1 MGDYDRAKEML
12 EKALLRVDDGII
24 RLDQGLLYALT
35 GRRKEAGELVEL
47 FRAERKESVR
57 AYSLLF
63 MYSAL
68 GDLDEAFSNL
78 MRTAKIH
85 SWPTHI
91 KYTPLFSELR
101 KNPRFQ
107 EFCRM
112 VGLPPSLGEPPG

>member
-12 EKALLRVDDGII
+12 EKALALRVDDGII
-24 RLDQGLLYALT
+24 WLDQGLLYALT

-47 FRAERKESVR
+47 LRAEKKESVR

-68 GDLDEAFSNL
+68 GDLDEALSNL

-85 SWPTHI
+85 PGRHTSSTH
-91 KYTPLFSELR
+91 LSFLS
-101 KNPRFQ
+101 
-107 EFCRM
+107 
-112 VGLPPSLGEPPG
+112 